1 MPTELLIATR
11 NPGKV
16 REVESLLEEYHLKLR
31 SLAEF
36 SAACE
41 VEETGA
47 TFAENAAIKAQAYA
61 AQTGC
66 WTLADDSGLEVDALD
81 GAPGVHSA
89 RYGGAGASD
98 AARVERLLEA
108 LSSTG
113 DAGRRARFVCVIAI
127 ADAKGKLVNR
137 FIGSC
142 EGRIAHAPRG
152 TGGFGYDPVF
162 VPEGYKQSFGELPSE
177 VKQNI
182 SHRARALKAALP
194 FLLEHFR
201 SASLTCDETDR

>member
-16 REVESLLEEYHLKLR
+16 REVESLLEEYPLKLR

-36 SAACE
+36 SATRE

-61 AQTGC
+61 VQTGC

-81 GAPGVHSA
+81 GAPGVYSA

-108 LSSTG
+108 LSRTG
-113 DAGRRARFVCVIAI
+113 DTGRRARFLCVIAF
-127 ADAKGKLVNR
+127 ADAAGKLVDL
-137 FIGSC
+137 FSGSC
-142 EGRIAHAPRG
+142 EGSIAHAPRG
-152 TGGFGYDPVF
+152 SGGFGYDPVF
-162 VPEGYKQSFGELPSE
+162 VPDGYEQSFGELPSE
-177 VKQNI
+177 IKQTI
-182 SHRARALKAALP
+182 SHRGRALKAALP
-194 FLLEHFR
+194 FLLEQFR
-201 SASLTCDETDR
+201 TQA

>member
-31 SLAEF
+31 SLTEF
-36 SAACE
+36 SAARE

-108 LSSTG
+108 LLRTG
-113 DAGRRARFVCVIAI
+113 DAGRRARFICVIAI
-127 ADAKGKLVNR
+127 ANATGKLVDL
-137 FIGSC
+137 FTGSC

-152 TGGFGYDPVF
+152 SGGFGYDPVF
-162 VPEGYKQSFGELPSE
+162 VPDGYEQSFGELPSE

-194 FLLEHFR
+194 FLLEQFR
-201 SASLTCDETDR
+201 A

>member
-1 MPTELLIATR
+1 MPPELLIATR

-16 REVESLLEEYHLKLR
+16 REVGSLLEAYPLRLR

-36 SAACE
+36 PQTSE

-47 TFAENAAIKAQAYA
+47 TFAENAALKAQAYA

-89 RYGGAGASD
+89 RYGGAGARSD

-113 DAGRRARFVCVIAI
+113 DTQRRARFICVIAI
-127 ADAKGKLVNR
+127 ADAEGQLVDL
-137 FIGSC
+137 FTGSC
-142 EGRIAHAPRG
+142 EGRIAPEPRG
-152 TGGFGYDPVF
+152 SGGFGYDPVF
-162 VPEGYKQSFGELPSE
+162 VPDGYEQSFGELPSE
-177 VKQNI
+177 IKQNI
-182 SHRARALKAALP
+182 SHRARALRAAIP
-194 FLLEHFR
+194 FLLKHFR
-201 SASLTCDETDR
+201 TQA

>member
-16 REVESLLEEYHLKLR
+16 REVESLLGTYPLRLR

-36 SAACE
+36 SAARE

-61 AQTGC
+61 LQTGC
-66 WTLADDSGLEVDALD
+66 WTLADDSGLEVEALD

-89 RYGGAGASD
+89 RYGGAGVRSD

-108 LSSTG
+108 LSSTN
-113 DAGRRARFVCVIAI
+113 DTQRRARFICVIAI
-127 ADAKGKLVNR
+127 ADAGGKLLDL
-137 FIGSC
+137 FTGTC
-142 EGRIAHAPRG
+142 EGRIAHEARG
-152 TGGFGYDPVF
+152 SGGFGYDPIF
-162 VPEGYKQSFGELPSE
+162 VPDGYEQSFGELPSE
-177 VKQNI
+177 IKQSI
-182 SHRARALKAALP
+182 SHRARALRAALP
-194 FLLEHFR
+194 FLLDHFR
-201 SASLTCDETDR
+201 AQA